1 MDCLAIKESFKDY
14 ANIDVYSVPH
24 GASSKITDGVLDP
37 SEDKKFAYLWEE
49 REKFEGIERIIIATD
64 NDEAGDVLAQELSR
78 RLNIARCYRMDY
90 KGKKIVMMS

>member
-1 MDCLAIKESFKDY
+1 MFT
-14 ANIDVYSVPH
+14 VFPH

-64 NDEAGDVLAQELSR
+64 NDRQAMFWHKNYLED
-78 RLNIARCYRMDY
+78 
-90 KGKKIVMMS
+90 

>member
-37 SEDKKFAYLWEE
+37 SEDKEVCLVYG
-49 REKFEGIERIIIATD
+49 R
-64 NDEAGDVLAQELSR
+64 
-78 RLNIARCYRMDY
+78 
-90 KGKKIVMMS
+90 KGKSLKA